1 MDAGCGFL
9 GLYKKKYGCLLG
21 KSENFVSLFV
31 FAVFSNALIDT
42 LSAFS
47 Q

>member
-9 GLYKKKYGCLLG
+9 GLKKYDCLLG
-21 KSENFVSLFV
+21 KSDNFVSLFV

-42 LSAFS
+42 LSACS

>member
-9 GLYKKKYGCLLG
+9 GLKIYGCLLG

-31 FAVFSNALIDT
+31 FAVFSMNAFIDT
-42 LSAFS
+42 LSACS